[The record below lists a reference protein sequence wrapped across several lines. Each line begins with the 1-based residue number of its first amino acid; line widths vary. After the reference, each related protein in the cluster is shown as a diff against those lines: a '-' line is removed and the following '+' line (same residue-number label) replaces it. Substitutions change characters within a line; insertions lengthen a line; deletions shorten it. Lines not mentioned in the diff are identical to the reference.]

1 MLLNNFT
8 LACGRHGVAHLISPS
23 LGPIRCYV
31 KACNTKLR
39 ALGSNERQ
47 VPPGPGKSGNRK
59 GSRPERNSAVSS
71 STRRYCAILLLRILF
86 LLLLVLLSHISS
98 STKASPSA

>member
-8 LACGRHGVAHLISPS
+8 LAYGRHGVAHLISPS

-59 GSRPERNSAVSS
+59 GSRPERNSAVSALIRLYS
-71 STRRYCAILLLRILF
+71 VPVINVQINNKCSGFTND
-86 LLLLVLLSHISS
+86 VLLI
-98 STKASPSA
+98 